1 MIKIKNFFTFLA
13 SVIAFLFLN
22 STIAIA
28 GTCPAITMTDTQGI
42 DVDSGKMMLVSEF
55 EKAGGCTMSY
65 SENPKINEYNAMIIG
80 NSDLPPVADRL
91 PDDPLVVIPNKL
103 VGIYGGQMNHLGN
116 NTEAG
121 TGEFCSVR
129 NTNLVVFDDVLET
142 IYPLVAKSVE
152 WNDDFTVLTIHTR
165 PGHKWSNGDPFTA
178 DDITFWYNDFILDE
192 VMHPKTPQKWMIGG
206 EPMIAETLS
215 ETSMRFVLPAPKP
228 GLVAQFAGYYG
239 ETFLPQKFLKQ
250 YYLKYNPDA
259 DKLAQAAGLE
269 NGYAAVHLY
278 THGTDWTDAPSP
290 MLKNQDAATKLG
302 RNVKPMLEAWI
313 LFSEDADH
321 RKWVPNPYYF
331 GVDSAGQ
338 QLPYIDHMYERYV
351 PQAEVRNLMIA
362 NGEIGWKGQS
372 MELEDAPVL
381 QANQEKGDYTVH
393 FPPRVGTNAQ
403 LTFNVTHK
411 DEGMRAILNDI
422 RFREAVSLSF
432 DRDEIQDLVYLG
444 EGTIAQGTRFD
455 PAAVEWV
462 DPELLEYM
470 IEYDP
475 DRSRELLDEMGMI
488 DTDGDGYRE
497 QPDGSKF
504 IIQNIYSEQY
514 GPLRLNELWQ
524 AYHKDIGLNMTL
536 KEVTSD
542 EYRALQGANN
552 HDMGMNTGQYTA
564 MDLAQRGVNFQPP
577 FSSYFGMTVGTP
589 WAVWFDGKGGQEPPE
604 YVKRWAEWADE
615 YQLYDMGSDEQI
627 AIGMKL
633 NEEMTKS
640 LIWIGSVGQLPTPL
654 VIHNSL
660 ENAQPYKAFSW
671 DHLLAAPNRFN
682 QIFFK
687 EDSPFRNLN

>member
-1 MIKIKNFFTFLA
+1 MMKIKNFFIFVT
-13 SVIAFLFLN
+13 SVIALLFLN

-28 GTCPAITMTDTQGI
+28 GTCSAITMTDTQGI
-42 DVDSGKMMLVSEF
+42 DIDSGKKMLLSEF
-55 EKAGGCTMSY
+55 EKAGDCTIATIT
-65 SENPKINEYNAMIIG
+65 ENPKIAEYNAMIIG

-91 PDDPLVVIPNKL
+91 PDDPIVFFPNNL
-103 VGIYGGQMNHLGN
+103 VGNYGGTMNHLGN

-129 NTNLVVFDDVLET
+129 NTNLVVFDDVLGK
-142 IYPLVAKSVE
+142 IYPLVAKSWE
-152 WNDDFTVLTIHTR
+152 WNDDFTELIIHTR

-192 VMHPKTPQKWMIGG
+192 VMHPKTPQKWLIGG

-250 YYLKYNPDA
+250 FYPKYNPDA

-302 RNVKPMLEAWI
+302 RNVKPMLEPWI

-351 PQAEVRNLMIA
+351 PQAEVRNLMIS

-372 MELEDAPVL
+372 LEIEDVPVL
-381 QANQEKGDYTVH
+381 QANQEQGNYTVH
-393 FPPRVGTNAQ
+393 LPPRIGTNHAI
-403 LTFNVTHK
+403 TFNVTHK
-411 DEGMRAILNDI
+411 DESMRAILSDI
-422 RFREAVSLSF
+422 RFRQAVSLSL
-432 DRDEIQDLVYLG
+432 DREEIQDLVYLG

-455 PAAVEWV
+455 PAGVDWV

-475 DRSRELLDEMGMI
+475 DRSIELLDEIGMI

-497 QPDGSKF
+497 KPDGSQF
-504 IIQNIYSEQY
+504 ILQDIFSEQY
-514 GPLRLNELWQ
+514 GPVRLHELWQ
-524 AYHKDIGLNMTL
+524 AYFKDIGLKLTL

-542 EYRALQGANN
+542 EYRALQGSND
-552 HDMGMNTGQYTA
+552 HDMTINGGQVTA
-564 MDLAQRGVNFQPP
+564 MDLAQRTQNFKPP
-577 FSSYFGMTVGTP
+577 FASYFGATFGSP
-589 WAVWFDGKGGQEPPE
+589 WAVWMDGKGGQEPPE
-604 YVKRWAEWADE
+604 HVKRWAKLADQFQMLE
-615 YQLYDMGSDEQI
+615 MGSDEQI
-627 AIGMKL
+627 AIGMQL
-633 NEEMTKS
+633 NEEMTKQ
-640 LIWIGSVGQLPTPL
+640 LYWIGGVGQNPSPL
-654 VIHNSL
+654 VVHNDL
-660 ENAQPYKAFSW
+660 ENAKPYTVFSW
-671 DHLLAAPNRFN
+671 DHLLAAPYRFN

-687 EDSPFRNLN
+687 EDSSFR